1 MTAFSSVTDPLV
13 GRLGKVRR
21 RPIIAV
27 ILSYL
32 DRSDGGYEYC
42 LRRTFTEI
50 CQRRNF
56 DLLVVC
62 VEPFEDPRTE
72 KATHNQ
78 LFDLLD
84 THCIDGLITLS
95 SGLAA
100 YIGVDRF
107 KAKLDKLRGIPRCSL
122 GLVVDRIP
130 SVVSDSRAGMAALVE
145 HVIVHHGRKRP
156 AFLGSLWE
164 NAEIEERQETFITV
178 CERFGVATDP
188 LRFAVAGLEAVTA
201 QAATAKLLEDVPDVD
216 AIIAANDGSAIGVIR
231 ALEVK
236 GVRVPE
242 QVIVTGYDDIP
253 SAQLLTRPLT
263 TVRQP
268 LEKLAETAV
277 DVIARQ
283 IEGRPVPLCQ
293 RLPTRLVLRESCGC
307 SFAAMNAEWEPK
319 PATISIPS
327 VPLLGAKNK
336 AELLEHFDAWLGQIP
351 PTVDLDEA
359 VRALCR
365 KNLASAATE
374 PGANDV
380 PVAPLTS
387 KAKTHE
393 RMLQRLDL
401 ENMYV
406 QILEMASR
414 FSRSLDM
421 TDLELNLSTYLP
433 MIHPRD
439 LFLCLF
445 LDGTRTHLRRA
456 LRIQDGAVSDTTG
469 ELLPTNGN
477 VLTELCGAEMPRT
490 AVVLALTMQEKL
502 LGIIGFHAL
511 DTYLD
516 YLLLRD
522 HVASALQVVRLHD
535 EVLRQTMV
543 SERNAQERQAAADRT
558 RTLSALAAGVAHDL
572 NNALGSLV
580 ALSDVVSDEVRAHLN
595 QGNAISAD
603 IVNDLSTMK
612 SGALRA
618 AETIKD
624 LMTLGRIGRPRQ
636 EPFEVTRLTQR
647 LVDELQLTAQS
658 RLGRKVDVACTV
670 PQKELVVIGSE
681 THIERAIGNL
691 LRNAIDAV
699 ADGGNIEVIVA
710 EVQLAQAMIGYES
723 IPAGNYTAISV
734 QDQGLGIEPEQLRQV
749 FEPFFSTKRLGENS
763 GSGLGL
769 AIVHSVIKEHHGYVD
784 VASAPGQ
791 GSRFTVYLPQV
802 SHIPMPRQSSI
813 PLAHGSARILVVD
826 DDLTQLRTAK
836 RVLTKM
842 GYDVITTAS
851 GRHAC
856 DMVTTEATMALAN
869 QNAENP
875 QLMTSGFDLVIMD
888 LALNEDEDGLAV
900 FRRIR
905 QVLPGQ
911 KGILASGHAFL
922 DHEEEIR
929 DAGLVWLPKPYTVE
943 SLNAAIR
950 EALRAGT

>member
-1 MTAFSSVTDPLV
+1 
-13 GRLGKVRR
+13 
-21 RPIIAV
+21 
-27 ILSYL
+27 
-32 DRSDGGYEYC
+32 
-42 LRRTFTEI
+42 
-50 CQRRNF
+50 
-56 DLLVVC
+56 
-62 VEPFEDPRTE
+62 VEPFEDPRIE

-84 THCIDGLITLS
+84 TYCIDGLITLS

-107 KAKLDKLRGIPRCSL
+107 KAKLDKFRGIPRCSL
-122 GLVVDRIP
+122 GVVVDGIP
-130 SVVSDSRAGMAALVE
+130 SVVSDSRAGMTALVE
-145 HVIVHHGRKRP
+145 HVVVHHGRRRP

-164 NAEIEERQETFITV
+164 NAEIEERQETFINV
-178 CERFGVATDP
+178 CERFGIAPVP
-188 LRFAVAGLEAVTA
+188 ERFAVAGLEAVTA
-201 QAATAKLLEDVPDVD
+201 QAATTKLIEEAPDID

-231 ALEVK
+231 ALDVK
-236 GVRVPE
+236 GIRVPE
-242 QVIVTGYDDIP
+242 QIIVTGYDDIP
-253 SAQLLTRPLT
+253 SAQLLNCPLT

-268 LEKLAETAV
+268 LEELAETAI

-283 IEGRPVPLCQ
+283 IAGHPVPLCQ

-307 SFAAMNAEWEPK
+307 GFVSVPDEFISEPAAN
-319 PATISIPS
+319 TVPS
-327 VPLLGAKNK
+327 VPLLDAKNK
-336 AELLEHFDAWLGQIP
+336 AELQEHFHTWLGSIP

-359 VRALCR
+359 VRTLCR
-365 KNLASAATE
+365 KNLSAEGQEFWSNNE
-374 PGANDV
+374 PR
-380 PVAPLTS
+380 PQLTS
-387 KAKTHE
+387 KAKAHE

-406 QILEMASR
+406 QILEMAGR

-439 LFLCLF
+439 LFMCLF
-445 LDGTRTHLRRA
+445 LDATGTHLRRA

-469 ELLPTNGN
+469 ELLPTSGS
-477 VLTELCGAEMPRT
+477 VLTELCGAEMART
-490 AVVLALTMQEKL
+490 VVVLALTMQEKL
-502 LGIIGFHAL
+502 LGIIGFHSL

-595 QGNAISAD
+595 QGSAISSD

-647 LVDELQLTAQS
+647 LVDELRITAQS

-670 PQKELVVIGSE
+670 PQKDLIVVGSE

-699 ADGGNIEVIVA
+699 ADGGSIEVNVA
-710 EVQLAQAMIGYES
+710 EVKLGQTMIGYES
-723 IPAGNYTAISV
+723 IPAGSYTAISV

-791 GSRFTVYLPQV
+791 GSRFTVYLPHANHV
-802 SHIPMPRQSSI
+802 VLPRQSSI

-851 GRHAC
+851 G
-856 DMVTTEATMALAN
+856 N
-869 QNAENP
+869 
-875 QLMTSGFDLVIMD
+875 
-888 LALNEDEDGLAV
+888 
-900 FRRIR
+900 
-905 QVLPGQ
+905 
-911 KGILASGHAFL
+911 HAF
-922 DHEEEIR
+922 
-929 DAGLVWLPKPYTVE
+929 
-943 SLNAAIR
+943 
-950 EALRAGT
+950 